1 MSCSSLCAGSD
12 STRKRSELVRAAYG
26 ARIGGRECAARL
38 LPGFFLS
45 LAGLALTQQSG
56 TPARAAQLRV
66 KA

>member
-38 LPGFFLS
+38 LPGFFSFTSGLS
-45 LAGLALTQQSG
+45 TY
-56 TPARAAQLRV
+56 AAIGYPCSRS
-66 KA
+66 AIAC